1 MRTRPRAMD
10 RPFLAV
16 GVSSMSEEDVGV
28 DAALLLLEVEVAAV
42 LVDADVV
49 VVSSVAVNINE
60 STMAYSCPGPTDM
73 TRVCCTVSSK
83 PV

>member
-1 MRTRPRAMD
+1 MVRTRPRAME

-49 VVSSVAVNINE
+49 VVVVWSVVVNLQKE
-60 STMAYSCPGPTDM
+60 
-73 TRVCCTVSSK
+73 
-83 PV
+83 

>member
-1 MRTRPRAMD
+1 MD

-49 VVSSVAVNINE
+49 EVPSVAVNLQK
-60 STMAYSCPGPTDM
+60 G
-73 TRVCCTVSSK
+73 
-83 PV
+83 

>member
-42 LVDADVV
+42 LVDEDVV
-49 VVSSVAVNINE
+49 VVVVVVVVWSVVVNLQKE
-60 STMAYSCPGPTDM
+60 
-73 TRVCCTVSSK
+73 
-83 PV
+83 